1 MSEVYAKMGPGAKI
15 GDYVTIG
22 EKGKESR
29 TIIGENANIRSHT
42 IIYPGNTIGND
53 FSTGHGA
60 VIREN
65 NRIGNHVS
73 IGTRTVIERDSVIMD
88 NVRIHTGAFI
98 PEYTVLCEG
107 CWIGPHVTFTNA
119 VRPLAP
125 GAKELMRGPTIG
137 KNAKIGAGSVVL
149 PYVVVG
155 DNAIVGAGSVVAS
168 DVPKGAVVVGNPAKQ
183 IKNEE
188 EVTWGMGKKESAS
201 IKRSIPSVSSSEI
214 REIARVVASR
224 HFINGNEIKLFE
236 KEFTAYTGTEH
247 AIGVNSGTSAL
258 LVSFMAMGLQGKEV
272 ITVPNSFMASANA
285 IQMAGA
291 KAVFVDVDEKTFNM
305 DASKIEAAI
314 TKNTAAILPVHLY
327 GQPADMGEILAIAKK
342 HGLKVI
348 EDACQAHGSAYGG
361 RKAGS
366 IGDAAAFSFFPT
378 KNMTVFGDGGMIT
391 TNDADV
397 AKKARMLRD
406 NGRLEAKDDCSIFGM
421 NNRLSEI
428 MAAVGREQL
437 KRLDGFNR
445 RRAELAKL
453 YKEQLEGVGDMVLPT
468 TASGRTHVYHLYTIR
483 TKRRDALKDT
493 LKQNGIE
500 CTVMYPI
507 PIHRMT
513 AYKNAGYKCG
523 LPVAERLASE
533 ILSIPMHSELTD
545 SAAMRVCEVIKGFYK
560 GQVEK

>member
-1 MSEVYAKMGPGAKI
+1 MSEVYAKVGPGAKI
-15 GDYVTIG
+15 GEYVTIG
-22 EKGKESR
+22 EKGKEGQ

-42 IIYPGNTIGND
+42 IIYPGNVIGND

-65 NRIGNHVS
+65 NQIGNHVS
-73 IGTRTVIERDSVIMD
+73 IGTNTVIERDSVIMD

-125 GAKELMRGPTIG
+125 GAKELMRGPTIR
-137 KNAKIGAGSVVL
+137 KNAKIGAGAAVL
-149 PYVVVG
+149 PYVVIG
-155 DNAIVGAGSVVAS
+155 ENAIVGAGSVVTS
-168 DVPKGAVVVGNPAKQ
+168 DVPPGAVVVGNPAKT
-183 IKNEE
+183 IKNEK
-188 EVTWGMGKKESAS
+188 EVTWGMDKVEGGT

-224 HFINGNEIKLFE
+224 NFINGNEIKLFE
-236 KEFTAYTGTEH
+236 KEFASYTGTAH
-247 AIGVNSGTSAL
+247 AVGVNSGTSAL
-258 LVSFMAMGLQGKEV
+258 LISFMAMGLQGKE
-272 ITVPNSFMASANA
+272 IMTVPNSFMASGNA

-305 DASKIEAAI
+305 DVSKLEAAI
-314 TKNTAAILPVHLY
+314 TSKTAAILPVHLY
-327 GQPADMGEILAIAKK
+327 GQPAEMKEILSIAKK

-361 RKAGS
+361 KKAGS
-366 IGDAAAFSFFPT
+366 MGDAAAFSFFPT

-391 TNDADV
+391 TNDAEV

-406 NGRLEAKDDCSIFGM
+406 NGRLEAKNDCNIFGM

-445 RRAELAKL
+445 RRIELAKV
-453 YKEQLEGVGDMVLPT
+453 YKEQLEGVGDITLP
-468 TASGRTHVYHLYTIR
+468 AAAPGRTHVYHLYTIR
-483 TKRRDALKDT
+483 TKKRDALKDA
-493 LKQNGIE
+493 LKKNNVE
-500 CTVMYPI
+500 CSVMYPI
-507 PIHRMT
+507 LIPKMT
-513 AYKNAGYKCG
+513 AYKNAGYKCS
-523 LPVAERLASE
+523 LPVAERLAGE
-533 ILSIPMHSELTD
+533 ILSIPMHPELTD
-545 SAAMRVCEVIKGFYK
+545 GEVLQVCEVIKGFYK
-560 GQVEK
+560 G